1 MWWSKQAG
9 PATLSFS
16 PASGSTGTIDSP
28 IEAPARKPAS
38 KSHYPTTVVKSDRAP
53 KRETTTSDDL
63 RLDAIIDGPIS
74 LNCQRLTVG
83 ETAKATADVIAR
95 EVIVYGELS
104 GHLQA
109 VDRIEIKKHGSVTGD
124 LTTPRILIEDGAYF
138 KGTVQIERR
147 KKPRGATAKESSAA
161 FDSIWG
167 GSGI

>member
-16 PASGSTGTIDSP
+16 PAFSSTGTIDSP
-28 IEAPARKPAS
+28 SDAPARKS
-38 KSHYPTTVVKSDRAP
+38 GGKSPYPSTTVKTDRAP
-53 KRETTTSDDL
+53 KPNAAIRDDL

-95 EVIVYGELS
+95 EVIVYGELH

-109 VDRIEIKKHGSVTGD
+109 AERIEIKNHGSVMGD

-147 KKPRGATAKESSAA
+147 KKPRGATAKERSAA

>member
-9 PATLSFS
+9 PATVSFS
-16 PASGSTGTIDSP
+16 SASGSTGTIDPP
-28 IEAPARKPAS
+28 IEAPAPGS
-38 KSHYPTTVVKSDRAP
+38 KTHYPSTVVKSDRLP
-53 KRETTTSDDL
+53 KRESATCDDL

-104 GHLQA
+104 GHLLA
-109 VDRIEIKKHGSVTGD
+109 AERIEIKNHASFTGD

-147 KKPRGATAKESSAA
+147 KKPRGATAKERSVA
-161 FDSIWG
+161 FDAVWG
-167 GSGI
+167 SSLI

>member
-16 PASGSTGTIDSP
+16 GASGSTGTIDSP
-28 IEAPARKPAS
+28 IESPARKPAS
-38 KSHYPTTVVKSDRAP
+38 KSHYPSTVVKSDRLP
-53 KRETTTSDDL
+53 KRETATSDDL
-63 RLDAIIDGPIS
+63 RLDAIIEGPIS

-104 GHLQA
+104 GHLLA
-109 VDRIEIKKHGSVTGD
+109 ADRIEIKNHASFTGD
-124 LTTPRILIEDGAYF
+124 LTTPRILIEDGASF

-147 KKPRGATAKESSAA
+147 KKPRGTTAKERSAA
-161 FDSIWG
+161 VDSVWG
-167 GSGI
+167 GSFF

>member
-16 PASGSTGTIDSP
+16 PSFSSTGTIDSP
-28 IEAPARKPAS
+28 VESPS
-38 KSHYPTTVVKSDRAP
+38 SNSGTKSSYPSVTRTERGP
-53 KRETTTSDDL
+53 KRESTTSDDL

-109 VDRIEIKKHGSVTGD
+109 ADRIEIKRHASVKGD
-124 LTTPRILIEDGAYF
+124 LTTPRIVIEDGAYF

-147 KKPRGATAKESSAA
+147 KKPRGATAKERSAA
-161 FDSIWG
+161 FDSVWG
-167 GSGI
+167 SSFI